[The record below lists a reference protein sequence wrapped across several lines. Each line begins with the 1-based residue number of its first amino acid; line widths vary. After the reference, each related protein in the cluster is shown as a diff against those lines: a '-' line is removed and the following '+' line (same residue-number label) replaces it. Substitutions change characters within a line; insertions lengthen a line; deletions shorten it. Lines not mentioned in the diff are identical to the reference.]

1 MLLSLTT
8 VINRVLHPVLNIWIR
23 SPAVLM
29 LESGYNKDEIL
40 RTKERERER
49 ERGWE
54 LVDNMDETKFQINVK
69 F

>member
-1 MLLSLTT
+1 MGFLIPLLLQGKTPVLLSLTT

-49 ERGWE
+49 EG
-54 LVDNMDETKFQINVK
+54 MGIG
-69 F
+69 

>member
-1 MLLSLTT
+1 
-8 VINRVLHPVLNIWIR
+8 
-23 SPAVLM
+23 M